1 MIKHFPD
8 ESSMLLLGAETLE
21 ASPQD
26 GFWLYRFQDGNQV
39 ELLLSFDIFE
49 GSIQTQLK
57 FQGKEVIT
65 VSHENT
71 VSISVENEEKI
82 SADFDVPN
90 QYISLEIHLIPE
102 IKVKWSTLDV

>member
-1 MIKHFPD
+1 MI
-8 ESSMLLLGAETLE
+8 LLGAETLE

-49 GSIQTQLK
+49 GSIQTRLK
-57 FQGKEVIT
+57 FQGKEAIT
-65 VSHENT
+65 VSHENA
-71 VSISVENEEKI
+71 VSISVEGEEKI

-90 QYISLEIHLIPE
+90 QQIFLEIHLAPE
-102 IKVKWSTLDV
+102 IQVKWSALDV